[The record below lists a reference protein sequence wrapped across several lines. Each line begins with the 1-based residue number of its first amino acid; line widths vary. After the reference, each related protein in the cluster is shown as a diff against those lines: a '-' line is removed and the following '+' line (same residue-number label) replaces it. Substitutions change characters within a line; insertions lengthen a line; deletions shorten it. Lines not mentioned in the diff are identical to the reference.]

1 MSQGDVP
8 VPTVVAMIAFVRA
21 VPATEPILDQHRA
34 TNRAIVPQLLMA
46 DLRHFVVS
54 VVACNE
60 RVLVADLLAEIE
72 RLASS
77 DDHSV
82 RELVQTGFI
91 RALVAAVH
99 RNATRS
105 TRSEIWSVPR
115 PAKPS
120 ALSSRSTTPGQ
131 DAVASLDPPLA
142 LPE

>member
-91 RALVAAVH
+91 RALVRGSPQERDAIDAIRDLVGP
-99 RNATRS
+99 AT
-105 TRSEIWSVPR
+105 SEALRVIEHEIVVAGELPRLSVR
-115 PAKPS
+115 RRA
-120 ALSSRSTTPGQ
+120 
-131 DAVASLDPPLA
+131 
-142 LPE
+142 

>member
-8 VPTVVAMIAFVRA
+8 VPTVVAMIAFVCA

-91 RALVAAVH
+91 RALVRGSPQERDAIDAIRDLVGP
-99 RNATRS
+99 AT
-105 TRSEIWSVPR
+105 SE
-115 PAKPS
+115 
-120 ALSSRSTTPGQ
+120 ALRVIEQEYDAGPGRGG
-131 DAVASLDPPLA
+131 
-142 LPE
+142 